1 MALQKNNSIRHFNL
15 SQIFTKFGTKQIV
28 MERPIVE
35 NKIAEVL
42 KSHPKG
48 SVLFVDNFLDY
59 GNPESVKKALLRL
72 KEKKILVRLAH
83 GIYLY
88 PKIDKELGVLF
99 PSTEDIAKAIARRDR
114 ARIIPTG
121 VQALNKLGLSTQVP
135 MKVVYLTDGAARSI
149 KVGKRTITFKNTSPK
164 NLMAQGEIS
173 SLVIQALKTIG
184 QLKVDDET
192 LLKIQTL
199 LQKEKIENRLNDAK
213 LAPAWINKILIKS
226 IR

>member
-1 MALQKNNSIRHFNL
+1 
-15 SQIFTKFGTKQIV
+15 

-35 NKIAEVL
+35 KKISTIL
-42 KSHPKG
+42 KKYPKS
-48 SVLFVDNFLDY
+48 SVLFVDDFLDY
-59 GNPESVKKALLRL
+59 GNSESVKKALLRL
-72 KEKKILVRLAH
+72 KEKEILVRLAH

-88 PKIDKELGVLF
+88 PKVDKELGVLF
-99 PSTEDIAKAIARRDR
+99 PSTEDIAKAIARRDK
-114 ARIIPTG
+114 ARIVLTG

-149 KVGKRTITFKNTSPK
+149 KVGKRTITFKKTSPK
-164 NLMAQGEIS
+164 NLLAKGEIS

-184 QLKVDDET
+184 QSKVDDKT

-199 LQKEKIENRLNDAK
+199 LKKEKSENILNDAK

>member
-1 MALQKNNSIRHFNL
+1 
-15 SQIFTKFGTKQIV
+15 

-42 KSHPKG
+42 RSRPKG
-48 SVLFVDNFLDY
+48 SVLFVDDFLDY

-72 KEKKILVRLAH
+72 KEKEILVRLAH

-88 PKIDKELGVLF
+88 PKIDTELGVLF
-99 PSTEDIAKAIARRDR
+99 PSTEDIAKAIARRDK
-114 ARIIPTG
+114 ARIVPTG

-149 KVGKRTITFKNTSPK
+149 KIGKRTITFKNTSPK
-164 NLMAQGEIS
+164 NLLAKGEIS

-184 QLKVDDET
+184 QSKVDDET

-199 LQKEKIENRLNDAK
+199 LKKEKIENRLNDAK
-213 LAPAWINKILIKS
+213 LAPAWINKILIQS

>member
-1 MALQKNNSIRHFNL
+1 
-15 SQIFTKFGTKQIV
+15 

-42 KSHPKG
+42 KLHPKG
-48 SVLFVDNFLDY
+48 SVLFVDDFLDY

-72 KEKKILVRLAH
+72 KEKETLVRLAH

-88 PKIDKELGVLF
+88 PKIDKELGILF
-99 PSTEDIAKAIARRDR
+99 PSTEDIALAIARRDK
-114 ARIIPTG
+114 ARIVPTG

-135 MKVVYLTDGAARSI
+135 MKVVYLTDGAARSV

-164 NLMAQGEIS
+164 NLLAQGEIS

-184 QLKVDDET
+184 QSKLTDEII
-192 LLKIQTL
+192 LKIQTL
-199 LQKEKIENRLNDAK
+199 LKKEKIENIMNDAK
-213 LAPAWINKILIKS
+213 LTPAWINKILMQS

>member
-1 MALQKNNSIRHFNL
+1 
-15 SQIFTKFGTKQIV
+15 

-48 SVLFVDNFLDY
+48 SVLFVDDFLEY
-59 GNPESVKKALLRL
+59 GNPESVKKSLLRL
-72 KEKKILVRLAH
+72 KEKEILVRLAH

-99 PSTEDIAKAIARRDR
+99 PSTEDIAKAIARRDK
-114 ARIIPTG
+114 ARIVSTG
-121 VQALNKLGLSTQVP
+121 VHALNKLGLSTQVP
-135 MKVVYLTDGAARSI
+135 MKVVYLTDGATRSI
-149 KVGKRTITFKNTSPK
+149 KVGKRTIAFKNTSPK
-164 NLMAQGEIS
+164 NLLTQGEIS

-184 QLKVDDET
+184 QAKVDDET
-192 LLKIQTL
+192 ITKIQKLLK
-199 LQKEKIENRLNDAK
+199 KEETQNVINDAK
-213 LAPAWINKILIKS
+213 LAPAWINKILTNS